1 MNLAVH
7 ATDGKAVGR
16 DLDLADDVFGIE
28 PNEHVLYLAVKQYLA
43 AQRHGTHSTRE
54 KSQLSGS
61 TRKLKRQK
69 GTGTARAGSIKSPLF
84 RGGATVFGPH
94 PRTYGIKLNKKVKRL
109 ARRSALSAK
118 AAAGALKVV
127 EDFDFAAPR
136 TKDARALVEA
146 LHGTGRG
153 RTLVVT
159 AAGQANVRKSFGNLQ
174 EAKLVTAHSVNV
186 YDLLNAA
193 TVVLTEG
200 AARELEGQ
208 LSSTAKAATATAQAS

>member
-7 ATDGKAVGR
+7 STDGKAAGR
-16 DLDLADDVFGIE
+16 ELDLADDVFGIE

-43 AQRHGTHSTRE
+43 AQRMGTHSTLE

-84 RGGATVFGPH
+84 RGGATIFGPR
-94 PRTYGIKLNKKVKRL
+94 PRKYHIKLNKKVKQL

-153 RTLVVT
+153 NTLVVT
-159 AAGQANVRKSFGNLQ
+159 ENAQANVRKSFGNLPN
-174 EAKLVTAHSVNV
+174 AKLVTAHSVNV
-186 YDLLNAA
+186 YDLLNAG
-193 TVVLTEG
+193 TVVLSEG
-200 AARELEGQ
+200 AAKALESQ
-208 LSSTAKAATATAQAS
+208 LSATAKSS

>member
-7 ATDGKAVGR
+7 SIDGKAVGR
-16 DLDLADDVFGIE
+16 ELELADDVFGIE

-43 AQRHGTHSTRE
+43 AQRQGTHSTLE

-84 RGGATVFGPH
+84 RGGATIFGPR
-94 PRTYGIKLNKKVKRL
+94 PRKYHIKLNKKVKQL

-118 AAAGALKVV
+118 AADGTLKVV

-153 RTLVVT
+153 RVLVIT
-159 AAGQANVRKSFGNLQ
+159 ERAQGHVRKSFNNLPN
-174 EAKLVTAHSVNV
+174 ARLTTAHSVNA
-186 YDLLNAA
+186 YDLLHAT
-193 TVVLTEG
+193 TVVVAEG
-200 AARELEGQ
+200 AAKALEAQ
-208 LSSTAKAATATAQAS
+208 LSKAVQTS